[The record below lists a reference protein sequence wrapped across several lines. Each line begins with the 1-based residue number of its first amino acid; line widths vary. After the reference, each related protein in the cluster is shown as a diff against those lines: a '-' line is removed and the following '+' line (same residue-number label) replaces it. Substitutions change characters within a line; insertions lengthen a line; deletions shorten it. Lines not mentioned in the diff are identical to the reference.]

1 MGCCSTL
8 LRYTIFLFNFV
19 FFITGAALIGLGSYM
34 QIHMKN
40 YFDFLG
46 DTGFVNTSIFII
58 IVGVVVALISF
69 FGCCG
74 ACTKNPCMM
83 HTFGSFMLLII
94 IIEIGLGVT
103 VYIYKEPAEAAILNS
118 MKEGMKNYQPDNM
131 EYQGVVT
138 AWDNLQQGYTCCGI
152 ETYVDWK
159 NATQFSHGKDVP
171 DSCCQIDS
179 QGCGA
184 NILMGG
190 STATIYTTGCV
201 SKLYSDLEENAALA
215 MGIGAALGV
224 VQLLTCIVAFV
235 LGCRMQKKVE
245 AGYI

>member
-103 VYIYKEPAEAAILNS
+103 VYIYKEPAEMMKRELHHQLAINQVGFIDGVCLPVYRSLSALSPALKPMEEAAISNR
-118 MKEGMKNYQPDNM
+118 E
-131 EYQGVVT
+131 
-138 AWDNLQQGYTCCGI
+138 
-152 ETYVDWK
+152 
-159 NATQFSHGKDVP
+159 
-171 DSCCQIDS
+171 
-179 QGCGA
+179 
-184 NILMGG
+184 
-190 STATIYTTGCV
+190 
-201 SKLYSDLEENAALA
+201 
-215 MGIGAALGV
+215 
-224 VQLLTCIVAFV
+224 
-235 LGCRMQKKVE
+235 R
-245 AGYI
+245 

>member
-1 MGCCSTL
+1 MGCLSTL

-19 FFITGAALIGLGSYM
+19 FFLTGAALIGLGSYM

-58 IVGVVVALISF
+58 IIGVIVALISF

-94 IIEIGLGVT
+94 LIEIGLGVT
-103 VYIYKEPAEAAILNS
+103 VYFYQDQTEAAILNS
-118 MKEGMKNYQPDNM
+118 MKEGMKNYQPENM
-131 EYQGVVT
+131 EYQGVVK
-138 AWDNLQQGYTCCGI
+138 AWDNLQQGYKCCGI
-152 ETYVDWK
+152 KEYMDWK
-159 NATQFSHGKDVP
+159 NATQFSKGKDVP
-171 DSCCQIDS
+171 DSCCKIDV

-184 NILMGG
+184 NMLEGG
-190 STATIYTTGCV
+190 KTANIYTTGCV
-201 SKLYSDLEENAALA
+201 SNFYEDLTENAALA
-215 MGIGAALGV
+215 MGIGAGLGV
-224 VQLLTCIVAFV
+224 IQLLTCIVAFA